1 LSIMTVQRGVG
12 GVGSLISRGVRVYVG
27 FGHVGYR
34 ERPWLAE
41 CGGGEGPGGPA
52 VMPYSRSII

>member
-1 LSIMTVQRGVG
+1 LRIMRVHRGVG

-34 ERPWLAE
+34 ERPWLAAL
-41 CGGGEGPGGPA
+41 GFG
-52 VMPYSRSII
+52 